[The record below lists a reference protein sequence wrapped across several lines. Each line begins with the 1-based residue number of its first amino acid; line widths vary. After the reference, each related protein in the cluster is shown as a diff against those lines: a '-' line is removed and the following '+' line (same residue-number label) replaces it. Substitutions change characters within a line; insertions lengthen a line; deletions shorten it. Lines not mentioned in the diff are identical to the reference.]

1 MVSIH
6 LLQFELILI
15 VLISGIDYVKYLQ
28 NQTVKQKEQE
38 AELEKEVQALRIV
51 KEWVLWIGY
60 HTLSWLLFT
69 STKFS

>member
-51 KEWVLWIGY
+51 KE
-60 HTLSWLLFT
+60 
-69 STKFS
+69 